1 MGTRIVNHYDL
12 PYSEVREQELLDVGL
27 EDESTRLEQ
36 CYLDVRQ
43 ILCVVAVQ
51 QHGPHI
57 VVPLLSR
64 LAAYSPGGQQG
75 TKRAVEDARQARTHR
90 VATTTPRRAA
100 GAFGCREVCRSLAR
114 ALDAVVQKEHYA
126 GRTS

>member
-43 ILCVVAVQ
+43 ILCVVAV
-51 QHGPHI
+51 
-57 VVPLLSR
+57 
-64 LAAYSPGGQQG
+64 
-75 TKRAVEDARQARTHR
+75 
-90 VATTTPRRAA
+90 
-100 GAFGCREVCRSLAR
+100 
-114 ALDAVVQKEHYA
+114 
-126 GRTS
+126 

>member
-1 MGTRIVNHYDL
+1 MGTRVVNHYDL

-57 VVPLLSR
+57 GAFVVTPSSLL
-64 LAAYSPGGQQG
+64 
-75 TKRAVEDARQARTHR
+75 
-90 VATTTPRRAA
+90 PRRAA
-100 GAFGCREVCRSLAR
+100 RNKAC
-114 ALDAVVQKEHYA
+114 
-126 GRTS
+126 GRGRPTS